1 MTKQGSFFLVFFASL
16 AVTVALLSKPQSA
29 PKLGEAPLI
38 TIELSGDFSKKNTR
52 DRLVALEK
60 RLRASGAFEY
70 VGGPGAYRFYLP
82 EAAPRPQSLESLSDE
97 DWAKQAP
104 LLKQSPNALGHFF
117 DGKLERCVLRCVPR
131 SQNLGE
137 AQTLKSLLANLGNWK
152 TVRIQARGLP
162 WNDELNFGREWG
174 WQALSL
180 RLKEKP
186 GYFFDVAVLRIIAR
200 VLESLRAKPEIIAA
214 RSLPDFLED
223 IQRAQKKPLD
233 SLFSQADYDK
243 LRPLLFLQC
252 PEIFEAPCVS
262 RDGSTLSIVLVTN
275 SHKDKRG
282 ELAQQ
287 IVEELQEIRD
297 AGSLE
302 GLPPDFQ

>member
-1 MTKQGSFFLVFFASL
+1 MTKQGSFFLVFIASL

-38 TIELSGDFSKKNTR
+38 TIELSDDFSTKNVR
-52 DRLVALEK
+52 ARLVALEK

-82 EAAPRPQSLESLSDE
+82 EAKPHPRSLESLSDE
-97 DWAKQAP
+97 DWAKQVP
-104 LLKQSPNALGHFF
+104 LLKQSPNALSHFF
-117 DGKLERCVLRCVPR
+117 DSKLERCVLRCVPR
-131 SQNLGE
+131 AQSLSKP
-137 AQTLKSLLANLGNWK
+137 QTLMSLLANLGTWK
-152 TVRIQARGLP
+152 AVRIQVRGLP
-162 WNDELNFGREWG
+162 WKGKLDLGSEWG
-174 WQALSL
+174 RQALSL

-200 VLESLRAKPEIIAA
+200 VLKSLRAKPEIIAA

-223 IQRAQKKPLD
+223 IQRAQKKPVD
-233 SLFSQADYDK
+233 FLFSQSDYDQ
-243 LRPLLFLQC
+243 LRPLLFLQS
-252 PEIFEAPCVS
+252 PKTFEAPCVS
-262 RDGSTLSIVLVTN
+262 RDGSTLSVVLVTN
-275 SHKDKRG
+275 SREDKRG
-282 ELAQQ
+282 ALAQQ

-297 AGSLE
+297 GGSLE